1 MSDRTSV
8 AVLGTGTMGAAM
20 ARNLARAGLD
30 VRAWNR
36 THAKALPLAGDGI
49 RVTEDVA
56 DAVRGADVVLTVL
69 FDAPSVLDAMRAA
82 APGLAEG
89 ALWTQAS
96 TVGPD
101 GVPPLTDFAGEHGLR
116 FVDSPVL
123 GTKAPAEAGQLTV
136 LAAAPEDV
144 RADAE
149 PVFDA
154 IGQKTLW
161 LGTEPG
167 AASRF
172 KLVVNNWVLTVINGT
187 AETLALAEGFGF
199 DPRAFL
205 DAVGGGPLDLPY
217 LRLKAG
223 LILDGDYAASFP
235 LAGARKDA
243 ELITRAAEEAGVRLD
258 LAPAGAERLR
268 RAEEQGHGREDAA
281 ASYFASFD

>member
-1 MSDRTSV
+1 
-8 AVLGTGTMGAAM
+8 M

-36 THAKALPLAGDGI
+36 THAKALPLADEGI
-49 RVTEDVA
+49 RVAEDAA

-69 FDAPSVLDAMRAA
+69 FDAPSVLEAMGAA

-89 ALWTQAS
+89 TLWTQAS

-101 GVPPLTDFAGEHGLR
+101 GIPPLTGFAGEHGLR

-123 GTKAPAEAGQLTV
+123 GTKAPAESGQLTV

-144 RADAE
+144 RDDAA

-199 DPRAFL
+199 DPRSFL
-205 DAVGGGPLDLPY
+205 EAVGGGPLDMPY
-217 LRLKAG
+217 LRMKAG
-223 LILDGDYAASFP
+223 LILDGEFSASFP

-243 ELITRAAEEAGVRLD
+243 ELISRAAEEAGVRLD
-258 LAPAGAERLR
+258 LAPAGAARLR
-268 RAEEQGHGREDAA
+268 RAEERGHGREDAA